1 MAVACPLTCSS
12 LTDGQVY
19 AALDEANLTCAGGGY
34 WGVGV
39 AGFSLGAGYSWMS
52 GLYGLGVD
60 NVIAATI
67 VLADGSVKR
76 CSATEEP
83 ELFFAIRGTS
93 SNFGVRHAAAS
104 GPADRRQIA
113 TELVIRAHPPL
124 GPVLV
129 GALICARRRR
139 SRTG

>member
-1 MAVACPLTCSS
+1 M
-12 LTDGQVY
+12 
-19 AALDEANLTCAGGGY
+19 
-34 WGVGV
+34 

-67 VLADGSVKR
+67 VLADGTIKR

-93 SNFGVRHAAAS
+93 SNFGVRRDGRPCRSDRVRRLRPSSSFARIHPS
-104 GPADRRQIA
+104 GQSWS
-113 TELVIRAHPPL
+113 VH
-124 GPVLV
+124 
-129 GALICARRRR
+129 
-139 SRTG
+139 